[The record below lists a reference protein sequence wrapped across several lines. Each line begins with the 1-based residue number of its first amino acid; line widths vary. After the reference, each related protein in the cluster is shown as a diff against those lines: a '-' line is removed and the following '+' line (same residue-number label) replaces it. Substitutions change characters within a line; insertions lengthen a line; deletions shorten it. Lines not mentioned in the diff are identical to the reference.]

1 MIVKYKKTRTRSG
14 SQMNTW
20 EIKNTD
26 INIKEKEKVASHIS
40 CWNLCSV
47 GDSESNFHFIS
58 SDTNYPRLY
67 RHFGP
72 AMTCQVQHEYFN

>member
-26 INIKEKEKVASHIS
+26 INIKEKEKVTSHIS
-40 CWNLCSV
+40 CWNLCS
-47 GDSESNFHFIS
+47 DSE
-58 SDTNYPRLY
+58 
-67 RHFGP
+67 
-72 AMTCQVQHEYFN
+72 E

>member
-47 GDSESNFHFIS
+47 GDSEK
-58 SDTNYPRLY
+58 
-67 RHFGP
+67 
-72 AMTCQVQHEYFN
+72 